1 MMGLRPIV
9 RAGLSKPVIGTRA
22 MANQS
27 RGWGGTIDVSKPP
40 VREAPIVSS
49 PSVATILRDHVSLSI
64 SCVDR
69 LYLNGYVPLL
79 QAPGQITTF
88 CRQQL
93 GAPIASPA
101 LFRPLLERF
110 TNDVKLFAQQHAVPI
125 IHFSRGQK
133 KDSIAAQQRAGF
145 TSDDGVVFIGIAQEK
160 ATSFKGQK
168 HVSDQGV
175 SFTFSRQSVYVNQ
188 VYFYLQDRDWGPAF
202 IKVGTYLPYP
212 VRVCLNAH
220 EWAKQQARKHGL
232 AFESLDNG
240 FRWCA
245 DPTRLQR
252 ICDRLGSDDVQRFF
266 ERWVRRLPWPLTRA
280 DRAAGYGH
288 RLTIWQLEV
297 SRTQVFDAPLHGRQ
311 FFETVI
317 GDNLDLGRPGR
328 VNLLF
333 PTRMTRRTPP
343 PHGGYHTRVVTTG
356 VAPSLH
362 IAYKHTDIKHYFKEA
377 TALRTETTIND
388 ARDFLPTKAVS
399 TLGQLRSIGTQI
411 NDRLL
416 ETERLHHACSLAP
429 SRFERLQQP
438 IVQGHRRVS
447 ALRFGDPR
455 VHALLQAI
463 SHFTLLPEGFQ
474 NRDLRPLVAV
484 LLGRELDA
492 YSRGAMTYDL
502 RRLRL
507 HGLVQRVP
515 HTHRYL
521 VTLDGLQIAS
531 FYNTLYHHVLR
542 PAWATLAQPSLHTPA
557 PLDNAVRHL
566 VNATRTLFQSV
577 HSTPE
582 DFAAAA

>member
-1 MMGLRPIV
+1 VSNPSIV
-9 RAGLSKPVIGTRA
+9 
-22 MANQS
+22 
-27 RGWGGTIDVSKPP
+27 
-40 VREAPIVSS
+40 
-49 PSVATILRDHVSLSI
+49 TILRDHVSLSI

-79 QAPGQITTF
+79 QAPGHIATF

-93 GAPIASPA
+93 NAPIASPA

-110 TNDVKLFAQQHAVPI
+110 VHAVDAFAEQNDVPI

-133 KDSIAAQQRAGF
+133 KDAIAAQQRAGL
-145 TSDDGVVFIGIAQEK
+145 TAEQGVVFIGIAQEK
-160 ATSFKGQK
+160 ATSFKGHK
-168 HVSDQGV
+168 TAGEQGV
-175 SFTFSRQSVYVNQ
+175 SFTFSRQPVYVNQ
-188 VYFYLQDRDWGPAF
+188 YYFYVQDREWGPAF
-202 IKVGTYLPYP
+202 IKIGSYLPYP

-220 EWAKQQARKHGL
+220 EWAKQQARRQGL

-252 ICDRLGSDDVQRFF
+252 ICDRLGPTDVQRFF
-266 ERWVRRLPWPLTRA
+266 DRWMQRLPWPLTRA

-297 SRTQVFDAPLHGRQ
+297 SLTQVFDAPLHGRQ
-311 FFETVI
+311 FFETLI
-317 GDNLDLGRPGR
+317 GDNLDLGRPDR

-343 PHGGYHTRVVTTG
+343 PRGGYHTRVVTTG

-362 IAYKHTDIKHYFKEA
+362 IGYKHTDIKQYFKEQH
-377 TALRTETTIND
+377 ALRTETTIND
-388 ARDFLPTKAVS
+388 ARDFQPTKALA
-399 TLGQLRSIGTQI
+399 TLGHLRSIGEQI

-416 ETERLHHACSLAP
+416 DAERLNHACSLEP

-438 IVQGHRRVS
+438 IVLANRRVS
-447 ALRFGDPR
+447 ALRFGDLR

-463 SHFTLLPEGFQ
+463 RHFTLVAEGFQ
-474 NRDLRPLVAV
+474 NRDLRPLVAA
-484 LLGRELDA
+484 LLGRPLDA

-507 HGLVQRVP
+507 HGLIQRVP
-515 HTHRYL
+515 RSHRYL

-531 FYNTLYHHVLR
+531 FYTTLYHHVLR
-542 PAWATLAQPSLHTPA
+542 PGWATLAEPTIDTPA
-557 PLDNAVRHL
+557 PRDTAIRHL
-566 VNATRTLFQSV
+566 ADVTRSLFQQI
-577 HSTPE
+577 HSESDPST
-582 DFAAAA
+582 AAA